1 MPAATARSV
10 RAISIG
16 SPSGKVTAEAENL
29 PLGEQGKP
37 AVSTDKLS
45 GHVLVVE
52 DNTVNSMLIGTYL
65 EEFGLTYEVVGN
77 GAPALICLAARLY
90 DLVLMDMVLPDYD
103 GLKVAKQIRSM
114 HVSPSEVPIV
124 GIARAGAEK
133 DDLAYVLAGIMG
145 VWRSRSRAARSMR
158 RGCRSCRRRT
168 SLCRSPRRAKARQA
182 LSISTPA
189 SKIR

>member
-158 RGCRSCRRRT
+158 RGCRSWRRRT
-168 SLCRSPRRAKARQA
+168 RLCRSPRRAKARQA

>member
-1 MPAATARSV
+1 
-10 RAISIG
+10 
-16 SPSGKVTAEAENL
+16 
-29 PLGEQGKP
+29 
-37 AVSTDKLS
+37 
-45 GHVLVVE
+45 
-52 DNTVNSMLIGTYL
+52 MLIGTYL

-158 RGCRSCRRRT
+158 RGCRSWRRRT
-168 SLCRSPRRAKARQA
+168 RLCRSPRRAKARQA

>member
-145 VWRSRSRAARSMR
+145 VWRRRSRAARSMR
-158 RGCRSCRRRT
+158 RGCRSWRRRT
-168 SLCRSPRRAKARQA
+168 RLCRSPRRAKARQA

>member
-158 RGCRSCRRRT
+158 RGCRSWRRRT